1 MGRQFHPVDGV
12 GWKGGFV
19 KSVQS
24 VTCLDCTTKYRTMF
38 KKGGKVPARLCPKCN
53 SDRYTINPVVR
64 ERDGA
69 ASNF

>member
-1 MGRQFHPVDGV
+1 M
-12 GWKGGFV
+12 

-24 VTCLDCTTKYRTMF
+24 VTCLDCATKYRTMF

-53 SDRYTINPVVR
+53 SERYTVNPVVR
-64 ERDGA
+64 ERDDA